1 MKKLIALAQRRA
13 NNTGH
18 TQYVVTRQYYQ
29 SEEKGHTQTRVMQ
42 HPDFDRG
49 RWLTLAR
56 VTPDRDERAKLL
68 KRRKT
73 RGGNRV
79 RVGNNVR

>member
-18 TQYVVTRQYYQ
+18 AQYVVVTLL
-29 SEEKGHTQTRVMQ
+29 QTATKFLQTPRVQQ
-42 HPDFDRG
+42 HPD
-49 RWLTLAR
+49 WTSAR
-56 VTPDRDERAKLL
+56 LVKEVLPQPEVRSDLR

-79 RVGNNVR
+79 RVGSNVR